1 MRRKLICMDSK
12 CARNPESYGID
23 SRVVSA
29 QGCQVETSGVRA
41 REISQSNDDITSV
54 FVVSCDEVDAI
65 NLAAAIKHDSP
76 QKQVNLVVNNP
87 TGSLK
92 SRTVA
97 CGIDQVIN
105 LSSLGSVLGGGA
117 LPEEIGQSRVGKHQ
131 YFSPED
137 LDVDEPTY
145 LPCIPAPQFDVD
157 RREVLNSSSP
167 FSFDSDCW
175 IMSVFSGSGGAG
187 KSTVAAIA
195 AQLLSSMGYK
205 TLLVDCDLQFGD
217 LRNAFKN
224 VNCASIDQVVEH
236 PEKMGPLVNGNADGP
251 CILQAPRSLESFE
264 VVAPRINEL
273 LAQGSQAFEA
283 IVVNTGSCW
292 SDVHANLMR
301 ISSLSL
307 FLIDQ
312 RVSSVRGCKHALEL
326 AERLNISSQSFK
338 FALNRCGK
346 KSALSAVDVQP
357 TFGVNDVFELAEGS
371 LEVEEKMCLGAVM
384 DLVKQRNPLSMSVF
398 EMLKIACPLSIA
410 RTRKHERRE
419 IEGQFI

>member
-1 MRRKLICMDSK
+1 MCRNLVCMDSM
-12 CARNPESYGID
+12 CARNPESYGIE
-23 SRVVSA
+23 SGALRKA
-29 QGCQVETSGVRA
+29 KCLIETSGARA
-41 REISQSNDDITSV
+41 RQIARAQSDITRV
-54 FVVSCDEVDAI
+54 FVISSDDVDAI
-65 NLAAAIKHDSP
+65 NLAAAIKHDNSET
-76 QKQVNLVVNNP
+76 QVNLVVSNP

-92 SRTVA
+92 SRTDA
-97 CGIDQVIN
+97 CGIDRVVNI
-105 LSSLGSVLGGGA
+105 SSLGSVLGGGA
-117 LPEEIGQSRVGKHQ
+117 LPEVENKSKVGKHQ

-137 LDVDEPTY
+137 LDVDEPSFIPY
-145 LPCIPAPQFDVD
+145 IPAPFMQHDERLD
-157 RREVLNSSSP
+157 QDIPSP
-167 FSFDSDCW
+167 FSFNSDCW
-175 IMSVFSGSGGAG
+175 IMSIFSGSGGAG
-187 KSTVAAIA
+187 KSTVSAIS
-195 AQLLSSMGYK
+195 AQLFASLGYK
-205 TLLVDCDLQFGD
+205 TLLIDCDLQFGD

-236 PEKMGPLVNGNADGP
+236 PEKMGPLSDETSDGP

-264 VVAPRINEL
+264 VVAPKINDL
-273 LAQGSQAFEA
+273 LAQGSQIFDV

-292 SDVHANLMR
+292 SDVHANLMK

-312 RVSSVRGCKHALEL
+312 RVSSVRGCKHAIEL

-346 KSALSAVDVQP
+346 KSALSAADVQP
-357 TFGVNDVFELAEGS
+357 TFGVNDIFELAEGS

-410 RTRKHERRE
+410 QARKHERKQVEWAR
-419 IEGQFI
+419 